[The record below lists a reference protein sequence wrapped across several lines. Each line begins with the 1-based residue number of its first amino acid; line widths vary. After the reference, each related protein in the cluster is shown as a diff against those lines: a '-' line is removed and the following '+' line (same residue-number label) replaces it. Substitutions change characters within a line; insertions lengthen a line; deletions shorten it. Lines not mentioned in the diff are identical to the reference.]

1 MVIAVPTGIKIFS
14 WLATLYGG
22 SLRYTTPLLF
32 TIGFL
37 ALFTIG
43 GLTGVVLANAS
54 MDIALHDTLPLS
66 PVPCSLLHHSLS
78 TLPSLNL
85 METLSPNIPI
95 GNPTPDN
102 FVSWVG
108 KVGGGWLDEGVGLV
122 LNSLTLKP
130 IRTLSR
136 QQLDAFTVGLIDGD
150 GSLQV
155 NHRRSKLLQYRLVVK
170 LSDKPLNYEMLCL
183 LASTYGGYVKQGK
196 DNKTSY
202 VQWLVN
208 DKKTFI
214 RTILPLLNTFP
225 PLTTRMRLQF
235 EFFKFFLI
243 NSEIELYFKKR
254 GEKYNSRESITPLFL
269 TIPNYFGDWLAGFI
283 ESEGSFS
290 NRINGI
296 STFSIAQNHDR
307 YLIEAI
313 RDYYGVSHL
322 NISVKTG
329 KVSGSPLYEVSLASF
344 IALDRVILHCA
355 PLLQGYKYHQLAEF
369 VINSKKFKD
378 RAKEFFN

>member
-1 MVIAVPTGIKIFS
+1 MG
-14 WLATLYGG
+14 
-22 SLRYTTPLLF
+22 
-32 TIGFL
+32 
-37 ALFTIG
+37 IG
-43 GLTGVVLANAS
+43 GLGW
-54 MDIALHDTLPLS
+54 
-66 PVPCSLLHHSLS
+66 PCYKD
-78 TLPSLNL
+78 
-85 METLSPNIPI
+85 
-95 GNPTPDN
+95 G
-102 FVSWVG
+102 
-108 KVGGGWLDEGVGLV
+108 GVGLV

-155 NHRRSKLLQYRLVVK
+155 NHWRSKILQFRLVVK

-235 EFFKFFLI
+235 EFFKKFLI
-243 NSEIELYFKKR
+243 NPDIELYFKKR
-254 GEKYNSRESITPLFL
+254 GEKYNSRESITPLFI

-313 RDYYGVSHL
+313 RDYFGVSHL
-322 NISVKTG
+322 SISVKTG

-355 PLLQGYKYHQLAEF
+355 PLLQGYKYDQLAKF